1 MMSNKLFSIMEDRV
15 SCVAAAVK
23 THTVCVSAVFEQVV
37 RNLAL
42 SFVSVLKTDNNICN
56 QVSSL
61 WFLAVYQYRNTGSEL
76 MQAKIAVHSP

>member
-1 MMSNKLFSIMEDRV
+1 MGDKLFSIMEDRM
-15 SCVAAAVK
+15 SCVTAAVK
-23 THTVCVSAVFEQVV
+23 THTVGVSAVFEQVV
-37 RNLAL
+37 CDLAL

-61 WFLAVYQYRNTGSEL
+61 WFLAVYQYRNMGNEL

>member
-23 THTVCVSAVFEQVV
+23 THTVGVSAVFEQVV

-61 WFLAVYQYRNTGSEL
+61 WLHLYQYRNMGSEL
-76 MQAKIAVHSP
+76 MQAKIALHSP

>member
-1 MMSNKLFSIMEDRV
+1 MMGDKLFSIMEDRV
-15 SCVAAAVK
+15 CCVTAAVK
-23 THTVCVSAVFEQVV
+23 THTVGVSTVFEQVV

-61 WFLAVYQYRNTGSEL
+61 WLHLYQYRNMGSEL
-76 MQAKIAVHSP
+76 MQAKIALHSP